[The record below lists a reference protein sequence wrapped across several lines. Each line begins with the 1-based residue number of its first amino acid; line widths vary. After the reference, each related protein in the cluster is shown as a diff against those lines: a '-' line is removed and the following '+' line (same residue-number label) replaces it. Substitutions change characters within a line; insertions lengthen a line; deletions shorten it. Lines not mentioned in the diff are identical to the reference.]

1 MRELSNKKRI
11 VIKLGTTTIT
21 HEKTGSLDLLKL
33 EKLVRIISDLHNQG
47 KDVIIVSSGAIA
59 VGRKALRL
67 KEKPKTKSMKQACA
81 AIGQARLMMVY
92 EKLFAEYNQ
101 ISAQILLTKYTI
113 INNISCENACNTI
126 NELLNLGVIPIVNE
140 NDTVSTDEIELPIN
154 ESKTSFAF
162 GDNDSL
168 SALVTSLVDG
178 DLLILMSDIDGLY
191 TDDPYK
197 NKDAKFISTVKDL
210 DDNILSMGKDSA
222 SDFGTGG
229 MCTKLT
235 AAKIATESGAD
246 MIIANGKDIEC
257 ISDIVKGEE
266 IGTIFLANK
275 KDDFNILDY
284 ITE

>member
-113 INNISCENACNTI
+113 INNISCDNACNTI

-191 TDDPYK
+191 TFHLYQNHSHYLFP
-197 NKDAKFISTVKDL
+197 
-210 DDNILSMGKDSA
+210 
-222 SDFGTGG
+222 
-229 MCTKLT
+229 
-235 AAKIATESGAD
+235 
-246 MIIANGKDIEC
+246 
-257 ISDIVKGEE
+257 
-266 IGTIFLANK
+266 
-275 KDDFNILDY
+275 
-284 ITE
+284 

>member
-33 EKLVRIISDLHNQG
+33 EKLVRIISDLHDQG

-113 INNISCENACNTI
+113 INKISCENACNTI
-126 NELLNLGVIPIVNE
+126 NELLDLGVIPIVNE

-168 SALVTSLVDG
+168 SALVTALVGG

-197 NKDAKFISTVKDL
+197 NKDAKFISTVKNL

-235 AAKIATESGAD
+235 AAKIATQSGAD
-246 MIIANGKDIEC
+246 MIIANGKDIES
-257 ISDIVKGEE
+257 ISDIVNGEE
-266 IGTIFLANK
+266 IGTIFQANK
-275 KDDFNILDY
+275 KEDFNIIDY

>member
-113 INNISCENACNTI
+113 INNISCDNACNTI

-140 NDTVSTDEIELPIN
+140 NDTVSNYYIELPIN
-154 ESKTSFAF
+154 ESKTSLSYR
-162 GDNDSL
+162 DN
-168 SALVTSLVDG
+168 
-178 DLLILMSDIDGLY
+178 
-191 TDDPYK
+191 
-197 NKDAKFISTVKDL
+197 
-210 DDNILSMGKDSA
+210 
-222 SDFGTGG
+222 
-229 MCTKLT
+229 
-235 AAKIATESGAD
+235 
-246 MIIANGKDIEC
+246 
-257 ISDIVKGEE
+257 
-266 IGTIFLANK
+266 
-275 KDDFNILDY
+275 
-284 ITE
+284 